1 MSRHNQTSHQHKH
14 MGQSVSSRP
23 SRELDHQQSAQL
35 INRLPQFELSYET
48 ISHKKIPQNYT
59 VCLAIP
65 QSKKYYAYFS
75 FQRGQDVC
83 YLMELTREKK
93 IGTITVAQTLFHPSL
108 SLGTLL
114 YGSLLPSTTAN
125 SNKYHFL
132 VEDMF
137 YYKGISLRNSTFSH
151 KLGFIYEFMQ
161 KSIVQ
166 RFDSASTNSA
176 SIDSASTNSASIDS
190 ASIDNKYNIMFV
202 LPVMW
207 AINDDP
213 DQDHDQD
220 LHDYESIPYDYESI
234 PPDMISKISYST
246 HHLQYRSLTTIC
258 PFLNVF
264 SNKKP
269 GLGKDTGL
277 TLPIQIDTLPDNTF
291 IEIDT
296 TKKYIPDFNRPQYGQ
311 KTIFRVCADLQYDI
325 YHLYA
330 YGKGCEVLYYD
341 YAYIP
346 NYRVSAFMNGLFRNI
361 KENRNLDFIEE
372 SDDEADF
379 QDMRIDKYVDLAKI
393 LFIECVF
400 HKKFKRWTPV
410 RSVDVRDAKV
420 VHISKLVRNY
430 IY

>member
-1 MSRHNQTSHQHKH
+1 MSHHHHQP
-14 MGQSVSSRP
+14 VSSR
-23 SRELDHQQSAQL
+23 SVHELDHQQSDQL

-166 RFDSASTNSA
+166 RFASETINSA
-176 SIDSASTNSASIDS
+176 TIADDTATIN
-190 ASIDNKYNIMFV
+190 NEYNIVFV

-207 AINDDP
+207 AVKFNDDP
-213 DQDHDQD
+213 DQDSD
-220 LHDYESIPYDYESI
+220 LHDHESIPYDYESI
-234 PPDMISKISYST
+234 PQDMISKISYST

-264 SNKKP
+264 SNKKS

-277 TLPIQIDTLPDNTF
+277 TLPIQIDSMSDN
-291 IEIDT
+291 ILIDIDT

-330 YGKGCEVLYYD
+330 YGKGCEVIYYD

-379 QDMRIDKYVDLAKI
+379 QDMRIDKYVNLTKI

-410 RSVDVRDAKV
+410 RSVDVKDAKV

>member
-1 MSRHNQTSHQHKH
+1 MSSKQCFNQYNNLYKSKKL
-14 MGQSVSSRP
+14 SN
-23 SRELDHQQSAQL
+23 ELDHQQSAQL

-166 RFDSASTNSA
+166 RFASATIAGDSAT
-176 SIDSASTNSASIDS
+176 IDDDSATIESE
-190 ASIDNKYNIMFV
+190 YNIMFV

-207 AINDDP
+207 AVKFNEEPDP
-213 DQDHDQD
+213 NPD
-220 LHDYESIPYDYESI
+220 LYDYESI
-234 PPDMISKISYST
+234 PQDMISKISYST

-277 TLPIQIDTLPDNTF
+277 TLPIQINSLPDNTL

-330 YGKGCEVLYYD
+330 YGKGCEVIYYD

-379 QDMRIDKYVDLAKI
+379 QDMRIDKYVNLVKI